1 MIRPARLLRSLPY
14 AIMAFAMILSA
25 AAWGAH
31 SVTHGLGF
39 ASLGAAHHDAHAAPA
54 THDDGMPGQDKQDGG
69 HDHLQGLSFPLAA
82 LFDGTSLAPPPFPPP
97 PGPPP
102 PPPRAAP
109 PPRPPPPPPPAPP
122 PGAGC
127 PRRPRRA
134 GARHK

>member
-82 LFDGTSLAPPPFPPP
+82 LFDGTSLAPPPLPA
-97 PGPPP
+97 
-102 PPPRAAP
+102 AAP
-109 PPRPPPPPPPAPP
+109 PLARVATLALRAPDPPP
-122 PGAGC
+122 
-127 PRRPRRA
+127 
-134 GARHK
+134 